1 MVPEL
6 MIRHYAAAFEQAA
19 ARVSKRVDL
28 AHRESEEA
36 ATLLSDLLREP
47 GPLRRQRIRSEPRLW
62 LLKLCERLETA
73 SREAWAENPALAV
86 ELAQLA
92 VDVGERLDVEKY
104 GEALVEDARALAWAY
119 LGNAWRIAS
128 DLDKAE
134 QALARAEDLH
144 RHFEIDLATEAEIL
158 GFRASLRNTQGR
170 FQEAA
175 RLLDRAVQLYRE
187 IGDHHQEGRALILK
201 GTVLGDGGAVHE
213 AVHHLREGLA
223 RIDPETEPRLLLVAH
238 HNLVLFLSDAGRN
251 AEALAALEQSRPL
264 YLRLGSRMD
273 LLRLRWLEGRIALG
287 LGRSAEAERALSLA
301 LEAFLELGIGLDAAL
316 VAFDLAR
323 VYARRGDCAAVKRIA
338 ADIVPVFQSCHV
350 QPEAL
355 AALALFRDA
364 AEAERITTG
373 LLDHLS
379 EFFRQVRRRPDSRS
393 EG

>member
-1 MVPEL
+1 
-6 MIRHYAAAFEQAA
+6 
-19 ARVSKRVDL
+19 VDL

-36 ATLLSDLLREP
+36 ATLLSDLLRDP
-47 GPLRRQRIRSEPRLW
+47 CALRRQRIRSEPRLW
-62 LLKLCERLETA
+62 LLKLCERLEVA
-73 SREAWAENPALAV
+73 SREVWAENPAAAV

-92 VDVGERLDVEKY
+92 VDVSERLDVQKY

-128 DLDKAE
+128 NFDKAE
-134 QALARAEDLH
+134 KALARAEELH
-144 RHFEIDLATEAEIL
+144 RRFAVDLATEAEIL
-158 GFRASLRNTQGR
+158 GFRASLRNAQGS

-175 RLLDRAVQLYRE
+175 RLLDQAVQLYRE
-187 IGDHHQEGRALILK
+187 IGDRHQEGRALILK
-201 GTVLGDGGAVHE
+201 GMVLGDGGAVHE

-223 RIDPETEPRLLLVAH
+223 RIDPEAEPRLLLVAH
-238 HNLVLFLSDAGRN
+238 HNLILFLSDAGRN
-251 AEALAALEQSRPL
+251 AEALAALAQSRPL

-273 LLRLRWLEGRIALG
+273 LVRLRWLEGRIALG
-287 LGRSAEAERALSLA
+287 LGRWTEAERALSLA

-338 ADIVPVFQSCHV
+338 LDIVPVFQSCQV

-379 EFFRQVRRRPDSRS
+379 ELFRQAQRHPESRS